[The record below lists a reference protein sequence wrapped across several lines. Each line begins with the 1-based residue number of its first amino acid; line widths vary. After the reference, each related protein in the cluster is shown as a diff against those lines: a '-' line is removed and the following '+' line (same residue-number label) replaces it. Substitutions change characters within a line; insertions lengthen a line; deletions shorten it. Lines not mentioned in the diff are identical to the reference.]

1 MPIMITTPAPS
12 SAKPNSE
19 SKPLCSPVS
28 ASQQRFLSVALNGS
42 KAVEPAG
49 VLAGN

>member
-1 MPIMITTPAPS
+1 MITTPAPS
-12 SAKPNSE
+12 NAKPNSE

-28 ASQQRFLSVALNGS
+28 ASQQRFLNVALSGS